1 MGMRYQCL
9 QCLSYDLC
17 QNCFFV
23 GVATKGHKPKHPVQE
38 YCYPSTKKE
47 EAKAF
52 FATLANKFKAR
63 QSQPRGRRKIT
74 RALTADRISNK
85 PRPASLQSSKSS
97 HSKLSSQTGKSSQ
110 SKLSQLLIKVS
121 PRSSMGESKSTSSP
135 RCSIGDRL
143 DKASPVSSGF
153 GSGEEFEASPTLES
167 GDKSEPVNTSPI
179 YEPLLEEQPL
189 ELESPG
195 LEWDDNGIEL
205 GHRTVDDTDLE
216 ILEQINNFE
225 NSIFR
230 KDLETG
236 EMRCYQHNTKR
247 RVKRQDQMTSILGH
261 LEDDH
266 KRLQARLETA
276 SPDLVQPVLDAQ
288 SQLNRLK
295 DLMQGLFKSQYSLND
310 TRAVE
315 SQQSQMTYSVP
326 TNNEDIHLEYTYAN
340 VDKLTDLQEE
350 NVKPAE
356 STRLEIFKSIQTP
369 RVKFNATN
377 LDFFSPITSVIKSQL
392 ERDYPDEEVKLLEA
406 ENPTVTFNCIS
417 PRAVEAEDE
426 VYDEEL
432 TKYNLSDLS
441 QRLGGTGLY
450 ISRDNGLDITDQL
463 ANIDSQEDQ
472 EDKSAEDTTKY
483 AETMDELE
491 KLMVRLSDVF
501 QTFREPASNTKS
513 EDDQLLDN
521 LVNGIDEDIYGFLC
535 KSKESCI

>member
-1 MGMRYQCL
+1 M
-9 QCLSYDLC
+9 
-17 QNCFFV
+17 
-23 GVATKGHKPKHPVQE
+23 ATKGHKPKHPVQE

-63 QSQPRGRRKIT
+63 QNQPRGRRKIT
-74 RALTADRISNK
+74 RALTADRISSK
-85 PRPASLQSSKSS
+85 PRPQSLQSSKSS

-153 GSGEEFEASPTLES
+153 GSGEEFEASPTVES
-167 GDKSEPVNTSPI
+167 ADKSEAVNTSPI
-179 YEPLLEEQPL
+179 YEPLIEEQPL

-310 TRAVE
+310 TTKAE
-315 SQQSQMTYSVP
+315 SQSQITYSVP

-340 VDKLTDLQEE
+340 VDKQIDLQEE

-392 ERDYPDEEVKLLEA
+392 ERDYPDEELKLLEA

-417 PRAVEAEDE
+417 PRAEDAEDE

-441 QRLGGTGLY
+441 RRLGGTGLY

-501 QTFREPASNTKS
+501 QTFREPDNNKKS

>member
-1 MGMRYQCL
+1 M
-9 QCLSYDLC
+9 
-17 QNCFFV
+17 
-23 GVATKGHKPKHPVQE
+23 ATKGHKPKHPVQE

-52 FATLANKFKAR
+52 LATLANKFKAR

-74 RALTADRISNK
+74 RALTADRIANK
-85 PRPASLQSSKSS
+85 ARPQSLQSSKSS

-110 SKLSQLLIKVS
+110 SKLSQLLIRVS
-121 PRSSMGESKSTSSP
+121 PRSSMGESKSSSSP

-153 GSGEEFEASPTLES
+153 CSGEEFEASPTAENQN
-167 GDKSEPVNTSPI
+167 GARSEAAGVCPASPLPSASPDTPDSPPSPI
-179 YEPLLEEQPL
+179 YEPLIEEQPL

-205 GHRTVDDTDLE
+205 GHRTIDDTDNTDLE

-247 RVKRQDQMTSILGH
+247 RVKRRDQMTSILGH

-266 KRLQARLETA
+266 KRLQERLETA

-310 TRAVE
+310 TSRAE
-315 SQQSQMTYSVP
+315 SHVTYSVP
-326 TNNEDIHLEYTYAN
+326 TNNEDILLEYTYAN
-340 VDKLTDLQEE
+340 VDKQADLKED

-356 STRLEIFKSIQTP
+356 STRLEIFKNIQTP
-369 RVKFNATN
+369 RVKFDATN

-392 ERDYPDEEVKLLEA
+392 ERDYPEEKEELLQDQ
-406 ENPTVTFNCIS
+406 NPSVTFNCIS
-417 PRAVEAEDE
+417 PRVEDE
-426 VYDEEL
+426 RFDDEL

-441 QRLGGTGLY
+441 KRLGGTGLY

-463 ANIDSQEDQ
+463 ENDVLDDQ
-472 EDKSAEDTTKY
+472 EEKSPNDTTKY

-501 QTFREPASNTKS
+501 QTFREPPECKTNS
-513 EDDQLLDN
+513 EDDKLLDN

>member
-1 MGMRYQCL
+1 M
-9 QCLSYDLC
+9 
-17 QNCFFV
+17 
-23 GVATKGHKPKHPVQE
+23 ATRGHKPKHPVQE

-52 FATLANKFKAR
+52 LATLANKFKAR
-63 QSQPRGRRKIT
+63 QSQPRPRRKIT

-85 PRPASLQSSKSS
+85 PRPQSLQSSKSS
-97 HSKLSSQTGKSSQ
+97 HSKLSSQTGKTSQ

-121 PRSSMGESKSTSSP
+121 PRSSMGESKASSSP

-153 GSGEEFEASPTLES
+153 CSGEEFEASPSAES
-167 GDKSEPVNTSPI
+167 QTGQRTDSVSTSNTSPTSPTSPASPI
-179 YEPLLEEQPL
+179 YEPVLEEQPL

-205 GHRTVDDTDLE
+205 GHRTIDNTDNTDLE

-247 RVKRQDQMTSILGH
+247 RVKRRDQMTSILGH

-266 KRLQARLETA
+266 KRLQERLETA

-310 TRAVE
+310 TSRAAECQV
-315 SQQSQMTYSVP
+315 TYSVP

-340 VDKLTDLQEE
+340 VEKHEE
-350 NVKPAE
+350 VREDNVKPAE
-356 STRLEIFKSIQTP
+356 STRLEMFKNIQTP
-369 RVKFNATN
+369 RVKFDATN
-377 LDFFSPITSVIKSQL
+377 LDFFSPITSIIKSQIDR
-392 ERDYPDEEVKLLEA
+392 EYPEDKEELLEDQ
-406 ENPTVTFNCIS
+406 NPTVTFNCIS
-417 PRAVEAEDE
+417 PRGEEE
-426 VYDEEL
+426 VYDDEL
-432 TKYNLSDLS
+432 SKYNLSDLS
-441 QRLGGTGLY
+441 KRLGGTGLY

-463 ANIDSQEDQ
+463 ENDALDDADERSV
-472 EDKSAEDTTKY
+472 ADTTKY

-501 QTFREPASNTKS
+501 QTFREPDCKASN
-513 EDDQLLDN
+513 EDDKLLDN

>member
-1 MGMRYQCL
+1 M
-9 QCLSYDLC
+9 
-17 QNCFFV
+17 
-23 GVATKGHKPKHPVQE
+23 ATKGHKPKHPVQE

-63 QSQPRGRRKIT
+63 QNQPRRGRRKIT

-85 PRPASLQSSKSS
+85 PRPQSLQSSKSS

-121 PRSSMGESKSTSSP
+121 PRSSMGESKSTTSP
-135 RCSIGDRL
+135 RCSIGERL

-153 GSGEEFEASPTLES
+153 GSGEEFEASPSVERES

-179 YEPLLEEQPL
+179 YEPLIEEQPL

-205 GHRTVDDTDLE
+205 GHRTVVDDTDLE

-310 TRAVE
+310 TSKAE
-315 SQQSQMTYSVP
+315 AQSQVIYSVP

-340 VDKLTDLQEE
+340 VDKQLELQEE
-350 NVKPAE
+350 NDKPAE

-392 ERDYPDEEVKLLEA
+392 ERDYPEEEEKEKLLEP
-406 ENPTVTFNCIS
+406 ENPSLTFNCIS
-417 PRAVEAEDE
+417 PRAEEAEDE

-441 QRLGGTGLY
+441 RRLGGTGLY

-463 ANIDSQEDQ
+463 ANVDNQEDL
-472 EDKSAEDTTKY
+472 EEKSAEDTTKY

-501 QTFREPASNTKS
+501 QTFREPASNKKS